1 MQLVRSLHVCVL
13 RTRLIVAVSNIYL
26 YILVASVVGLSFTAY
41 RTKRYFYSL
50 ILF

>member
-13 RTRLIVAVSNIYL
+13 RTRLIVAVLNIYL
-26 YILVASVVGLSFTAY
+26 NIPVASVVGLSFTAY
-41 RTKRYFYSL
+41 RKKKRFYSL